1 VANIA
6 IRYKGDFPT
15 EKLLMAF
22 AEKVKF
28 DIADEA
34 PKLEQE

>member
-28 DIADEA
+28 NNADKA
-34 PKLEQE
+34 PKKELE